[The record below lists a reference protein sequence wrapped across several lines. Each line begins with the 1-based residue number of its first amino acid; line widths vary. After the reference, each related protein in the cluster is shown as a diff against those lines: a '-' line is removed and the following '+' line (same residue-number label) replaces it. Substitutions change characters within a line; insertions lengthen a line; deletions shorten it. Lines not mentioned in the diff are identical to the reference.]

1 MKQMSVGST
10 LPFIR
15 YGTRAVRHYGR
26 GGGGSGSDIRDSTT
40 GEQELDNFGTW
51 DSMNIEQQQGFG
63 TFEHNIMVASSQY
76 RGYWIVDMN
85 WNQTH

>member
-26 GGGGSGSDIRDSTT
+26 GGGGSGSDIRDSTRAGT
-40 GEQELDNFGTW
+40 GQLWDNMNSNKVLVPELRTFKHNGRLESVPW
-51 DSMNIEQQQGFG
+51 ILDS
-63 TFEHNIMVASSQY
+63 
-76 RGYWIVDMN
+76 
-85 WNQTH
+85 